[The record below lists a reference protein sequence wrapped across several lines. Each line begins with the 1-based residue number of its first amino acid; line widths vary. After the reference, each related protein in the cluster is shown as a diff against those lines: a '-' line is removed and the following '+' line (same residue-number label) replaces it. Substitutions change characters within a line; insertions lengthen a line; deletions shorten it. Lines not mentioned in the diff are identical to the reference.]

1 MKACKI
7 MLFSVLVL
15 ELIGC
20 SAPQTSE
27 NTSPLNRSQTS
38 SEPQE
43 RLSVVWGVL
52 LNTFDGLGHEMAAQ
66 RMAQTCRSMSPILN
80 NTWIHSKR
88 RGSSVLIG
96 RFRSAKDP
104 AARRLLSD
112 VRTIE
117 RNGRSVFPRPML
129 VRIDPRKRPEDFGE
143 MELLR
148 VRGSFPDQ
156 TLYTLQVEVWS
167 DFGTSE
173 LSAAQVRARA
183 EGACAR
189 LRREGWTAYVH
200 HEVDRVI
207 SSVTVGLYDNRSI
220 DAESGLDLDPALIR
234 ARKRFPH
241 HLVNGEE
248 LQEPIDPRRPSLGTR
263 RQAPQLV
270 EVPKI

>member
-1 MKACKI
+1 
-7 MLFSVLVL
+7 
-15 ELIGC
+15 
-20 SAPQTSE
+20 
-27 NTSPLNRSQTS
+27 
-38 SEPQE
+38 
-43 RLSVVWGVL
+43 
-52 LNTFDGLGHEMAAQ
+52 
-66 RMAQTCRSMSPILN
+66 
-80 NTWIHSKR
+80 
-88 RGSSVLIG
+88 
-96 RFRSAKDP
+96 
-104 AARRLLSD
+104 
-112 VRTIE
+112 
-117 RNGRSVFPRPML
+117 ML

-167 DFGTSE
+167 DFGTGE

-183 EGACAR
+183 EEACAR

-220 DAESGLDLDPALIR
+220 DAESGLDLDAALIR

-248 LQEPIDPRRPSLGTR
+248 LQEPIDPRRPALGTR

-270 EVPKI
+270 EAVRLVFNDSFGCSLGECLSRKSPECMIFRVIFRPPDCRRTLAKPSNFRHPGNTLESGKLLHSHSRVPRSLLHSSTDPGTRCDMIGREGNKQ

>member
-1 MKACKI
+1 MKVCKI
-7 MLFSVLVL
+7 MLFSVLL
-15 ELIGC
+15 LALTAC

-27 NTSPLNRSQTS
+27 NPNPLIRSQTS

-43 RLSVVWGVL
+43 RISVVWGVL
-52 LNTFDGLGHEMAAQ
+52 LNTFDDLGHEMAAQ

-96 RFRSAKDP
+96 RFRSADDP
-104 AARRLLSD
+104 AARRLLND
-112 VRTIE
+112 VRAIE

-148 VRGSFPDQ
+148 VRGLFPDQ

-167 DFGTSE
+167 DFGTGE

-183 EGACAR
+183 EEACGR

-220 DAESGLDLDPALIR
+220 DAESGLDLDAALIR
-234 ARKRFPH
+234 ARKRFPY

-248 LQEPIDPRRPSLGTR
+248 LQEPIDPRRPALGTR

-270 EVPKI
+270 EVPKL

>member
-1 MKACKI
+1 MNALKI
-7 MLFSVLVL
+7 MLFSALL
-15 ELIGC
+15 IELAGC
-20 SAPQTSE
+20 STSQTSE
-27 NTSPLNRSQTS
+27 NSTPSVRSQTS
-38 SEPQE
+38 SGPQD

-52 LNTFDGLGHEMAAQ
+52 LNTFDGMGHEMAAQ

-96 RFRSAKDP
+96 RFRAAEDP
-104 AARRLLSD
+104 AARRLLRD
-112 VRTIE
+112 VRAIE
-117 RNGRSVFPRPML
+117 RNGRAVFPRPML
-129 VRIDPRKRPEDFGE
+129 VRIDPRKHPQDFGE

-148 VRGSFPDQ
+148 VRGLFPDQ

-167 DFGTSE
+167 DFGTGE
-173 LSAAQVRARA
+173 LSASQVRARA
-183 EGACAR
+183 EEVCAR

-220 DAESGLDLDPALIR
+220 DAESGLDLDAALIR

-248 LQEPIDPRRPSLGTR
+248 LQEPIDPRRPALGTR

-270 EVPKI
+270 EVPKL

>member
-1 MKACKI
+1 MKAFKI

-15 ELIGC
+15 ELVGC
-20 SAPQTSE
+20 TAPQTSE
-27 NTSPLNRSQTS
+27 NTSPLIQSRTP
-38 SEPQE
+38 SEPLD
-43 RLSVVWGVL
+43 RISAVWGVL
-52 LNTFDGLGHEMAAQ
+52 LNTFDDLGHEMAAQ

-80 NTWIHSKR
+80 NTWIHTKR

-96 RFRSAKDP
+96 RFRSADDP
-104 AARRLLSD
+104 AARRLLKD

-117 RNGRSVFPRPML
+117 RNGRSVFPRPIL

-143 MELLR
+143 LELLR
-148 VRGSFPDQ
+148 VRGLFPDQ

-167 DFGTSE
+167 DFGTGE
-173 LSAAQVRARA
+173 LSAAQVRNQA
-183 EGACAR
+183 EEVCAR

-220 DAESGLDLDPALIR
+220 DAESGLDLDAALIR

-248 LQEPIDPRRPSLGTR
+248 LQEPIDPRRPALGTR

-270 EVPKI
+270 EVPKL

>member
-1 MKACKI
+1 MKASKI

-15 ELIGC
+15 GLPGC

-27 NTSPLNRSQTS
+27 NTSPLIRSQTS
-38 SEPQE
+38 SEPQK

-96 RFRSAKDP
+96 RFRSADDP
-104 AARRLLSD
+104 AARRCSAMSEPSKGMVDRSFLDPCWFGLIPENVQKILGRWNSSGSE
-112 VRTIE
+112 VRSPIRRCTPCRLKCGVILA
-117 RNGRSVFPRPML
+117 RVNFQPRRFAP
-129 VRIDPRKRPEDFGE
+129 
-143 MELLR
+143 
-148 VRGSFPDQ
+148 
-156 TLYTLQVEVWS
+156 
-167 DFGTSE
+167 
-173 LSAAQVRARA
+173 RA
-183 EGACAR
+183 EEACAR

-220 DAESGLDLDPALIR
+220 DAESGLDLDAALIR

-248 LQEPIDPRRPSLGTR
+248 LQEPIDPRRPALGTR

-270 EVPKI
+270 EVPKL

>member
-7 MLFSVLVL
+7 MLFSVLL
-15 ELIGC
+15 FELIGC

-27 NTSPLNRSQTS
+27 NTNPLTQSQISSGPQNRF
-38 SEPQE
+38 
-43 RLSVVWGVL
+43 SVVWGVL

-96 RFRSAKDP
+96 QFRSADDP
-104 AARRLLSD
+104 SARRLLSD
-112 VRTIE
+112 VRGIE
-117 RNGRSVFPRPML
+117 RNGRAIFPRPML

-167 DFGTSE
+167 DFGTGE
-173 LSAAQVRARA
+173 LSADQVREQA

-220 DAESGLDLDPALIR
+220 DAESGLDLDAALIR

-248 LQEPIDPRRPSLGTR
+248 LQEPIDPRRPGLGTR

-270 EVPKI
+270 EVPKL

>member
-27 NTSPLNRSQTS
+27 NTSPLNPSQTS
-38 SEPQE
+38 SDPQE

-104 AARRLLSD
+104 AARRLLGD

-117 RNGRSVFPRPML
+117 RDGRSVFPRPML